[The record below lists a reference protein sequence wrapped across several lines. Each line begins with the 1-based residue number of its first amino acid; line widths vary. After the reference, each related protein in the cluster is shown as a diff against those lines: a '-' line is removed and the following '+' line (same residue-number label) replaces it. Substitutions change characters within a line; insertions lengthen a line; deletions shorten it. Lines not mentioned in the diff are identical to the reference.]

1 MPLPLGREG
10 RQIIG
15 RRESLPGQHDRIAAA
30 PPAGDVFEPHVGRAR
45 LELKL
50 AAVEPV
56 PAVVVGRSADLGG
69 GLAPHLHE
77 KPPRRVRGQPVSRP
91 HPEPIGSSLRD
102 LRGRDGGL
110 DRCAQPGGEQIDRP
124 HHVDVLRVAR
134 PAADIGKGLRLEP
147 DHRRRVSR
155 RGHRRREQEAD
166 QKPERRRGHA
176 ELAGQGRE
184 LHWRPGHDR
193 GSKWLSA
200 PDVSRARLLPPQAVL
215 ISSTG
220 SSYLSPKVK
229 PNPSSGPISRFFPGA
244 P

>member
-56 PAVVVGRSADLGG
+56 PAVVVGRAADLRG
-69 GLAPHLHE
+69 GLAPHVHD
-77 KPPRRVRGQPVSRP
+77 KSPRRVRGQPVSRP

-102 LRGRDGGL
+102 LRGRDGGS
-110 DRCAQPGGEQIDRP
+110 DRFAQPGGEQIDRS

-176 ELAGQGRE
+176 ELAGQVRE
-184 LHWRPGHDR
+184 SRCRSGHAR
-193 GSKWLSA
+193 GSEWLSGA
-200 PDVSRARLLPPQAVL
+200 EDSRAIRRLQPQAAETQAVAAAD
-215 ISSTG
+215 
-220 SSYLSPKVK
+220 K
-229 PNPSSGPISRFFPGA
+229 
-244 P
+244 